1 MFFII
6 IKMCYNVCM
15 RRIIAI
21 GGGDMKLKTT
31 LQIDEYIA
39 KLAKERA
46 GDKRAYGLYIGT
58 ASHDFMPAFN
68 TFRKTYTS
76 VFDIKADC
84 LLLENVET
92 SDERIDE
99 KISKAD
105 FIYVGGGDTLYMLKK
120 WQERGL
126 IEKLLSAYEQGVI
139 LTGRSA
145 GAICWFETMYTDS
158 EIMNG
163 ESEEYKLYKGIGR
176 LKGVCSPHFNFREPD
191 LTKAIIDN
199 NIESVYA
206 IEDNSAIEFVN
217 ETFSRSI
224 SSGGNSYILTNENG
238 KVNKKLL

>member
-1 MFFII
+1 ME
-6 IKMCYNVCM
+6 K
-15 RRIIAI
+15 RIIAI
-21 GGGDMKLKTT
+21 GGGDMKEKTT
-31 LQIDEYIA
+31 LKIDEYIA
-39 KLAKERA
+39 RLAKVHA

-99 KISKAD
+99 KIAKAD
-105 FIYVGGGDTLYMLKK
+105 FIYVSGGDTLYMLKK
-120 WQERGL
+120 WKERGL
-126 IEKLLSAYEQGVI
+126 IDKLISAYERGVI
-139 LTGRSA
+139 ITGRSA

-158 EIMNG
+158 EILNG
-163 ESEEYKLYKGIGR
+163 DSNEYKLYNGLGV
-176 LKGVCSPHFNFREPD
+176 LKGVCSPHFNLREED

-199 NIESVYA
+199 NLSEVYA

-217 ETFSRSI
+217 GEFSKSL
-224 SSGGNSYILTNENG
+224 SSGGQSYIICNING
-238 KVNKKLL
+238 QVHKKIL

>member
-1 MFFII
+1 MFFFTV
-6 IKMCYNVCM
+6 KMCYNVFM

-31 LQIDEYIA
+31 LKIDEYIA
-39 KLAKERA
+39 SLAKERA
-46 GDKRAYGLYIGT
+46 GDKRANGLYIGT

-68 TFRKTYTS
+68 TFRKTFTS

-92 SDERIDE
+92 SNERIDE
-99 KISKAD
+99 KLSKAD

-120 WQERGL
+120 WEESGL
-126 IEKLLSAYEQGVI
+126 IKKLISAYNRGVI

-158 EIMNG
+158 EILNG
-163 ESEEYKLYKGIGR
+163 ESEEYKLYNGIGQ
-176 LKGVCSPHFNFREPD
+176 LKGVCSPHFNLREYD

-199 NIESVYA
+199 NLESVYA

-217 ETFSRSI
+217 ETFVKSI
-224 SSGGNSYILTNENG
+224 SSGGNSYLLTNENG
-238 KVNKKLL
+238 KVTKKLL